1 MAEDSATH
9 EAMRQAAVGNAD
21 GQHHAHEL
29 AVQYRNIDSLI
40 PYINNARTH
49 SDEQVAQ
56 IAASIKEFGW
66 TNPVLVDGDNGIIAG
81 HGRVLAARKLEATEI
96 PVIELQGLSEAQRR
110 AYILADNRLAQNA
123 GWDRDLLALEL
134 TELDNAD
141 FDLSLLGF
149 EPGEL
154 KDLLADEPKEGLTD
168 PDEVPEP
175 PAEAVT
181 QPGDLWILGEHRL
194 LCGDSTDAES
204 VAYLMDGAKADMVF
218 TDPPYGM
225 RLDTDWSDAKSSL
238 KFASEKNALGGK
250 KHKTVI
256 GDHNDFSP
264 ELISAITD
272 IDAKEMFIWGADYFA
287 ELLPERNDGSLV
299 VWDKRLDE
307 SADKMYGSTFELCWS
322 RNRHKRETARI
333 KWAGIFGTE
342 KEFDHKRHH
351 PTQKPALLVEWFF
364 DKWGSAGDLVVDLY
378 LGSGTTL
385 IAAERLS
392 RKCYGLEID
401 PIYCDV
407 IIKRWQK
414 FTGQEAVL
422 KSTGDKYNDMF
433 INGEK
438 PDAST
443 ST

>member
-1 MAEDSATH
+1 MAKDSPRH
-9 EAMRQAAVGNAD
+9 EAMRRAAVGNTDA
-21 GQHHAHEL
+21 QPLAHEL
-29 AVQYRNIDSLI
+29 AIQYRNIDTLI

-123 GWDRDLLALEL
+123 GWDEDLLHLEL
-134 TELDNAD
+134 TELGNAD

-154 KDLLADEPKEGLTD
+154 KDLLADEPEEGLTD

-175 PAEAVT
+175 PAEAIT
-181 QPGDLWILGEHRL
+181 QPGDLWIMGDHRL

-218 TDPPYGM
+218 TDPPYGVSIVKDGM
-225 RLDTDWSDAKSSL
+225 
-238 KFASEKNALGGK
+238 
-250 KHKTVI
+250 V
-256 GDHNDFSP
+256 
-264 ELISAITD
+264 
-272 IDAKEMFIWGADYFA
+272 GADFGVAKKGKYHQVEGDGTTDVAHEAIAVFRELDVPTQIVWGGNYFA
-287 ELLPERNDGSLV
+287 DQLPAGSCWII
-299 VWDKRLDE
+299 WDKRAE
-307 SADKMYGSTFELCWS
+307 TGIVNTFADCEIAWTNQSS
-322 RNRHKRETARI
+322 PARI
-333 KWAGIFGTE
+333 YRQLWNGMIREGESE
-342 KEFDHKRHH
+342 KRVH
-351 PTQKPALLVEWFF
+351 PTQKPIALAEWCFENY
-364 DKWGSAGDLVVDLY
+364 GDPQNILDPF

-385 IAAERLS
+385 IAAEKTN

-407 IIKRWQK
+407 IVKRWEA
-414 FTGQEAVL
+414 FTGEKATLSGYDGTFEDLQQEREHAN
-422 KSTGDKYNDMF
+422 SS
-433 INGEK
+433 
-438 PDAST
+438 A
-443 ST
+443 

>member
-1 MAEDSATH
+1 MQITTAKVSD
-9 EAMRQAAVGNAD
+9 
-21 GQHHAHEL
+21 L
-29 AVQYRNIDSLI
+29 L
-40 PYINNARTH
+40 PYANNAREHT
-49 SDEQVAQ
+49 EAQVAQ
-56 IAASIKEFGW
+56 VAASIKEFGW
-66 TNPVLVDGDNGIIAG
+66 TNPIIIHGNTVVAG
-81 HGRVLAARKLEATEI
+81 HARLAAARKLNLTEV
-96 PVIELQGLSEAQRR
+96 PVIDRSDMSEAQWK
-110 AYILADNRLAQNA
+110 AYVLADNQLAQNA
-123 GWDRDLLALEL
+123 TWNEGLLTLELDNLLALE
-134 TELDNAD
+134 
-141 FDLSLLGF
+141 FDLDLLGF
-149 EPGEL
+149 E
-154 KDLLADEPKEGLTD
+154 DLDALMGNEPEAGLTD

-175 PAEAVT
+175 PAEAIT
-181 QPGDLWILGEHRL
+181 QPGDLWIMGDHRL

-204 VAYLMDGAKADMVF
+204 VAYLMDGEKADMVF

-225 RLDTDWSDAKSSL
+225 KLDTDWSGAKSSL
-238 KFASEKNALGGK
+238 KFASEKNALGGS

-272 IDAKEMFIWGADYFA
+272 IDSKEMFIWGADYFA
-287 ELLPERNDGSLV
+287 ELLPERNAGSLV

-351 PTQKPALLVEWFF
+351 PTQKPALLAEWFF
-364 DKWGSAGDLVVDLY
+364 DKWGSASDLVVDLY

-385 IAAERLS
+385 IAAERTG

-407 IIKRWQK
+407 IKSRWEL
-414 FTGQEAVL
+414 FTGKKAVL
-422 KSTGDKYNDMF
+422 HAD
-433 INGEK
+433 
-438 PDAST
+438 
-443 ST
+443 

>member
-1 MAEDSATH
+1 MAEDSTRH

-21 GQHHAHEL
+21 GQPLAHEL
-29 AVQYRNIDSLI
+29 AIQYRNIDTLI

-49 SDEQVAQ
+49 SNEQVAQ

-123 GWDRDLLALEL
+123 GWDEDLLHLEL

-154 KDLLADEPKEGLTD
+154 KDLLADEPEEGLTD

-181 QPGDLWILGEHRL
+181 QPGDLWIMGDHRL

-218 TDPPYGM
+218 ADPPYGIKHSGKGIAAKAFGTENIVSG
-225 RLDTDWSDAKSSL
+225 TDYGEMSGDSDATVAIAAYKFYSSYECAQI
-238 KFASEKNALGGK
+238 F
-250 KHKTVI
+250 
-256 GDHNDFSP
+256 
-264 ELISAITD
+264 
-272 IDAKEMFIWGADYFA
+272 WGANYYPSI
-287 ELLPERNDGSLV
+287 LPDGFGWI
-299 VWDKRLDE
+299 VWDKERVGDTFSGAELAFSNKGVRLDV
-307 SADKMYGSTFELCWS
+307 F
-322 RNRHKRETARI
+322 RHMWHGIAKASEHGQARV
-333 KWAGIFGTE
+333 
-342 KEFDHKRHH
+342 H
-351 PTQKPALLVEWFF
+351 PTQKPIALAEWCFENY
-364 DKWGSAGDLVVDLY
+364 GDPQIILDPF

-385 IAAERLS
+385 IAAERTG

-401 PIYCDV
+401 PAYCDV
-407 IIKRWQK
+407 IVKRWED
-414 FTGQEAVL
+414 FTGKKATLSGYDGTIEQLQQEREHAN
-422 KSTGDKYNDMF
+422 SS
-433 INGEK
+433 
-438 PDAST
+438 A
-443 ST
+443 